1 MILKSRGI
9 LLLLFAVLSHVSVA
23 QRYIPAP
30 EGNSGKIITN
40 SSPAS
45 GTLRVLAILV
55 EFQSDYDRTT
65 VGNGQFDSI
74 YTRNWGSN
82 ILDPLPHDS
91 AYFSAHL
98 EFAKNYYSKVSRGAL
113 SLQYT
118 VLPQV
123 ITLSKTM
130 REYSPPI
137 RSTDF
142 TPMVNFYEESWQKAD
157 ELYPGYDFSAYDLF
171 CVFHAGVGRD
181 VSLPGSL
188 NNERDLPS
196 VYFNLES
203 FRKYKGAG
211 YNGVPVSSGNFTIK
225 NSMILPQT
233 QNRELE
239 SFGNYYL
246 VELTINGLLVSSI
259 ASHLG
264 LPDLF
269 DTKTGLSAIGRF
281 GLMDGQSIFAYNGVF
296 PPNPSA
302 WERIQLGWDSAIPL
316 NDTLSRNNALHKLT
330 AVSSSSPADTNIYKV
345 SLTADEH
352 YYIENRLKDSGNDGI
367 TFTIWNNGT
376 VYQKTFTRDTSWF
389 NSFTVDSLEGVITNV
404 DDFDWAL
411 PGSGLLVWHIDEK
424 VIREN
429 LSSNQVNADKLRRGV
444 DLEEADGIQDIGEQF
459 TTIFGDVLVGEGDD
473 FDLWYNTNEAD
484 LYKNEFS
491 DVTRPDTRS
500 NAGAYS
506 QVKLYDFSSISK
518 IASFRLGS
526 SAPGIKPVTSTGN
539 YPANLSTVRYFSAGS
554 VNYKVEE
561 FDSIIVVSSPSV
573 LYVSK
578 SSGRAA
584 YYTDVNDLIIITVND
599 STVTQSVV
607 SGAIMIQNTY
617 KPGFKISTGPA
628 VQADVIYVGSND
640 GILRTFKMAKNG
652 TILPIADVSYPGVEI
667 SKIYPYP
674 VTSYAVAK
682 NGAKFIVYAGSVEIF
697 STNEE
702 IIALFVTRF
711 TDGTE
716 KIYLTTSSNELVVI
730 NRSSSEILVS
740 KRLMI
745 TSSAAFGINDD
756 ATEVVI
762 ISADGL
768 NLTAG
773 NIYNI
778 PAANFP
784 LDLTS
789 EIISNIAFGRNSNG
803 EGTIFFA
810 TKDGLLHGISLNS
823 GNQIGGFPLPFASG
837 NSVRIMLRRNT
848 DRTALIAHSDNGSYS
863 EWHLTD
869 IANNIIWSGEQGEDG
884 SYSAVTLLPKNLSGG
899 ELLEKSKTYNYPNPV
914 SEGSTQIR
922 FFVSEDAV
930 ITIRVFDIAG
940 DLAAEL
946 KTNAAGGFDQEVN
959 WNVADIQSGIYL
971 ARVEAV
977 TSSGKKDHKIIKI
990 AVVK

>member
-1 MILKSRGI
+1 MHPRALVLIILAI
-9 LLLLFAVLSHVSVA
+9 LSHVSVA

-30 EGNSGKIITN
+30 ESFSTTRGVKPA
-40 SSPAS
+40 PAS
-45 GTLRVLAILV
+45 GTLRVLAIMV
-55 EFQSDYDRTT
+55 EFQRDNDRTT

-74 YTRNWGSN
+74 YTRNWGSS

-98 EFAKNYYSKVSRGAL
+98 EFAKNYYAKVSRGSL

-157 ELYPGYDFSAYDLF
+157 ELYPGFDFSAYDLF

-211 YNGVPVSSGNFTIK
+211 YNGVPVSGGSFTIK

-233 QNRELE
+233 QNREIE
-239 SFGNYYL
+239 SFGNYFL

-316 NDTLSRNNALHKLT
+316 NDTLSRNNALYNLM
-330 AVSSSSPADTNIYKV
+330 AVSTSAPNDTTVYKV
-345 SLTADEH
+345 SLSADEH
-352 YYIENRLKDSGNDGI
+352 YYIENRIKDGNGDGI
-367 TFTIWNNGT
+367 TFTIWNNGS
-376 VYQKTFTRDTSWF
+376 VYQKSFTKDTSWF
-389 NSFTVDSLEGVITNV
+389 NSFTVDSLEGVIIDV

-411 PGSGLLVWHIDEK
+411 PGSGILVWHIDEK

-429 LSSNQVNADKLRRGV
+429 IASNQVNADKLRRGV

-473 FDLWYNTNEAD
+473 LDLWYSTNEAD

-500 NAGAYS
+500 NAGAFS
-506 QVKLYDFSSISK
+506 QIKLFDFSAIGK
-518 IASFRLGS
+518 TASFRLGYT
-526 SAPGIKPVTSTGN
+526 SAGIEPVISVRN
-539 YPANLSTVRYFSAGS
+539 YPSGLATVRYFTAGS
-554 VNYKVEE
+554 NSYKVEE
-561 FDSIIVVSSPSV
+561 FDTVIVISSLSV
-573 LYVSK
+573 HSVVK

-584 YYTDVNDLIIITVND
+584 YYTDGIDLVIITADD
-599 STVTQSVV
+599 STITQSVIGG
-607 SGAIMIQNTY
+607 SALTQNTY
-617 KPGFKISTGPA
+617 KPGFTINAGPVMA
-628 VQADVIYVGSND
+628 GNIIYIGSKS
-640 GILRTFKMAKNG
+640 GLLHSFKMSKNG
-652 TILPIADVSYPGVEI
+652 TIEIVADYNFPGSEVR
-667 SKIYPYP
+667 KIYPYP
-674 VTSYAVAK
+674 LIAYTVVKSGDKY
-682 NGAKFIVYAGSVEIF
+682 IVYAANSEIF
-697 STNEE
+697 SGNEE
-702 IIALFVTRF
+702 ITSLFVANVS
-711 TDGTE
+711 DGSE
-716 KIYLTTSSNELVVI
+716 DIYLLTSSNEMIVI
-730 NRSSSEILVS
+730 NRTLAG
-740 KRLMI
+740 
-745 TSSAAFGINDD
+745 SAASLKYRFMGNPNTAFGINTG
-756 ATEVVI
+756 ANEVVLF
-762 ISADGL
+762 SAND
-768 NLTAG
+768 NSIEAD
-773 NIYNI
+773 NVYNI
-778 PAANFP
+778 PAENFP
-784 LDLTS
+784 VILSAD
-789 EIISNIAFGRNSNG
+789 INSNIAIARKSSN
-803 EGTIFFA
+803 ESVIFA
-810 TKDGLLHGISLNS
+810 ITNDGLLNGISLKS
-823 GNQIGGFPLPFASG
+823 GRQIPGFPLAYANGDS
-837 NSVRIMLRRNT
+837 SRIMLRRT
-848 DRTALIAHSDNGSYS
+848 DNKTALIAYSENGSYA
-863 EWHLTD
+863 EWYLTD
-869 IANNIIWSGEQGEDG
+869 IADNIIWSGDQGEDG
-884 SYSAVTLLPKNLSGG
+884 LYDAVFLTQKNLANS
-899 ELLEKSKTYNYPNPV
+899 ELLDKVKTYNYPNPV
-914 SEGSTQIR
+914 SEGNTQIR
-922 FFVSEDAV
+922 FFTSEDAV
-930 ITIRVFDIAG
+930 VTVRIFDLAG

-946 KTNAAGGFDQEVN
+946 KANAIGGFDQEIS
-959 WNVADIQSGIYL
+959 WNVTEIESGVYL
-971 ARVEAV
+971 ARIEAEN
-977 TSSGKKDHKIIKI
+977 SSGKKDFKIIKI